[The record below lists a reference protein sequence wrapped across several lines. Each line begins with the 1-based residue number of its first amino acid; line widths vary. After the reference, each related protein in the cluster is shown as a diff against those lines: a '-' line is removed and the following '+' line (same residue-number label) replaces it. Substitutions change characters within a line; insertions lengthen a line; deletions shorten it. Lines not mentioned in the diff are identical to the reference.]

1 MPYIVQADLLA
12 DLPNDVL
19 VQLTDDDKD
28 GISDTTV
35 VNNAIDRAQSEVDG
49 YVATK
54 YSVPLASPSE
64 FIKGLTATIA
74 IYRLFGRRV
83 GGIPDAWQTRYDNAI
98 KSLRDIAS
106 GKITLGEDPPPA
118 ESSKSTQGETSGP
131 SRVFDRDKMGSF

>member
-28 GISDTTV
+28 GIPDTTV

-74 IYRLFGRRV
+74 IYRLYGRGRR
-83 GGIPDAWQTRYDNAI
+83 GIPDDWQTRYDNAI
-98 KSLRDIAS
+98 KSLRDVAS

-118 ESSKSTQGETSGP
+118 ESSKATKGEVFGP
-131 SRVFDRDKMGSF
+131 DRNFNRDKLKSF